1 MSSPPRLGAIRACF
15 EGVIP
20 VGIATVAADGWP
32 NVTYLS
38 QVHYLDEDHVALSY
52 QFFNKTRANLL
63 THPVAELQLID
74 PTTGRSWRLTIRYLR
89 TETAGPLFE
98 TMKAKLAG
106 IASHSGMAGVFRLL
120 GADVCRV
127 ERLIALPGE
136 GLTPRVPPA
145 ALLPALRGSVA
156 RLAAAGPLDAALDGL
171 MQDLEQRFRVR
182 HAALLLPTAD
192 GQRLYTLAS
201 LGYPDSG
208 VGSEIAMGQ
217 GVIGVAAR
225 EGTPIRIGH
234 MTVDQA
240 YARALKDQAGTG
252 ALENEIPFPGLASP
266 GSQLAVP
273 VVDAQGLLGVLFVE
287 DPGEL
292 RFGYDEEDALVVLA
306 DALATR
312 LRRGEAAPV
321 RPRRRAPATPAR
333 ASGPPLEV
341 RHYAANDSLFLGEDY
356 LIKGVAGAILWTLL
370 RARQDRGREEFTNR
384 ELRLDPALRLPA
396 HAENLEARLILLQR
410 RLAEKAS
417 GLAIEKTGR
426 GRFRLAVRRPVRLLE
441 M

>member
-1 MSSPPRLGAIRACF
+1 MSGQPRLGAIRACF

-20 VGIATVAADGWP
+20 AGIATVAPDGWP

-38 QVHYLDEDHVALSY
+38 QVHYLDEEHVALSY

-63 THPVAELQLID
+63 AHPVAELQLID
-74 PTTGRSWRLTIRYLR
+74 PTSALSYRLTIRYLR
-89 TETAGPLFE
+89 TETQGPLFE
-98 TMKAKLAG
+98 SMKAKLAG

-120 GADVCRV
+120 GADICRV
-127 ERLIALPGE
+127 ERLIQLPGE
-136 GLTPRVPPA
+136 GLPPRVPA
-145 ALLPALRGSVA
+145 APLLPALRASIA
-156 RLAAAGPLDAALDGL
+156 RLAAAPSLEAALDGL
-171 MQDLEQRFRVR
+171 MQDLTERFRVR

-201 LGYPDSG
+201 LGYADSG
-208 VGSEIAMGQ
+208 VGSEIAFGQ

-225 EGTPIRIGH
+225 ERTPIRIGH

-240 YARALKDQAGTG
+240 YARTLKGQAGVAG
-252 ALENEIPFPGLASP
+252 LESEIPFPGLAAP

-273 VVDAQGLLGVLFVE
+273 VEDGKGLLGVLFVE

-292 RFGYDEEDALVVLA
+292 RFGYDEEDALTVLA
-306 DALATR
+306 SALAAR
-312 LRRGEAAPV
+312 LRPA
-321 RPRRRAPATPAR
+321 ATPATR
-333 ASGPPLEV
+333 ARRVPASTPPGDGPPLEL
-341 RHYAANDSLFLGEDY
+341 RHYAANDSVFLAEDY
-356 LIKGVAGAILWTLL
+356 LIKGVAGAILWRLL
-370 RARQDRGREEFTNR
+370 RARETTGREEFTNR

-410 RLAEKAS
+410 RLAEKAR

-426 GRFRLAVRRPVRLLE
+426 GRFRLAVTRPVRLIE